1 MGGAYAG
8 AGEQDL
14 GDGGVDDPVVGEIIH
29 ALQFKAL
36 FVGDAHVGA
45 ELVAQALGD
54 GESTAH
60 AAGDILILTD
70 AENGGVPA
78 HLFSDSAFQR
88 VSDRHH
94 SHGIQPSQNTCSNAE
109 LSSGSGAALAYSTA
123 SSISPLDGGLFLLKL
138 LLGDDAL
145 VQDHLAEI
153 LHRVP
158 VVDQ

>member
-1 MGGAYAG
+1 MQVRHRTHARHGGAYAG

-123 SSISPLDGGLFLLKL
+123 SSISRSMAASSF
-138 LLGDDAL
+138 
-145 VQDHLAEI
+145 
-153 LHRVP
+153 
-158 VVDQ
+158 

>member
-1 MGGAYAG
+1 MGV
-8 AGEQDL
+8 L
-14 GDGGVDDPVVGEIIH
+14 MIR
-29 ALQFKAL
+29 ALQLKAAAL
-36 FVGDAHVGA
+36 QGYPHVGA
-45 ELVAQALGD
+45 ELVSQALGD
-54 GESTAH
+54 GERAAH

-123 SSISPLDGGLFLLKL
+123 SSISSCSLSVIGKYITS
-138 LLGDDAL
+138 LLGKFRSRTA
-145 VQDHLAEI
+145 HPLAYNTVAFSP
-153 LHRVP
+153 R
-158 VVDQ
+158 